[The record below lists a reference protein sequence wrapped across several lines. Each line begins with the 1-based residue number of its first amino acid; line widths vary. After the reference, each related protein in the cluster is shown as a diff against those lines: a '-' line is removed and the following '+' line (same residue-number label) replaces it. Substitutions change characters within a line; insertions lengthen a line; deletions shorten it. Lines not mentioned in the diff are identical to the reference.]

1 VTWVTPGKLLLRYVY
16 GARALVEGD
25 IAWRAAPSCRPI
37 RAPAQRL
44 RNDAQS
50 NHQKLFGQGG
60 ARCGVQK
67 GLVRHSEPKDQN
79 KPNLA
84 VNAKTSATRRSTAGT
99 ATGPFGECALKFCR
113 LFTRAARD
121 VATTKTSFPAQGTW
135 LEFASQSAIFMG
147 PIGAMLLGSG
157 SRWGFV
163 IGLATQPFWFY
174 TPSVIANGASSL
186 PVSSMPLPG
195 RWVSTETSE
204 VASFDGIRDE
214 DEPLRIDGVKKL
226 HLGPEKISNPL
237 PGEGQ
242 NLAHDQLGLPAGR
255 LIPDQLKATLPD
267 RCEDTRGCAFR
278 VKARCDEHVGIDYN
292 PSHEHSSGTM
302 EGLARGMSILLP

>member
-1 VTWVTPGKLLLRYVY
+1 MPMTPVRWSKGTSP
-16 GARALVEGD
+16 G
-25 IAWRAAPSCRPI
+25 RAAPPCRPI

-79 KPNLA
+79 NSNLE

-99 ATGPFGECALKFCR
+99 ATGPFGGCALKFCR

-135 LEFASQSAIFMG
+135 LEFASQSAIFLG

-174 TPSVIANGASSL
+174 TSFRHRQWGIFIASIFYAFGWA
-186 PVSSMPLPG
+186 
-195 RWVSTETSE
+195 
-204 VASFDGIRDE
+204 I
-214 DEPLRIDGVKKL
+214 GVYR
-226 HLGPEKISNPL
+226 N
-237 PGEGQ
+237 
-242 NLAHDQLGLPAGR
+242 
-255 LIPDQLKATLPD
+255 
-267 RCEDTRGCAFR
+267 F
-278 VKARCDEHVGIDYN
+278 
-292 PSHEHSSGTM
+292 
-302 EGLARGMSILLP
+302 